1 MGRWKVLLLRVVGYV
16 WRLLGLA
23 LMWMVGVL
31 LLLQLEVRIGC
42 VVDLLGLVGAKGV
55 LDRIVSNILFLWY
68 GVRCDLQGRQ
78 RWILRI

>member
-31 LLLQLEVRIGC
+31 LLLQLEVRIDC
-42 VVDLLGLVGAKGV
+42 VVDLLGLIGAKGV
-55 LDRIVSNILFLWY
+55 LDQIVSNILFLWC
-68 GVRCDLQGRQ
+68 GV
-78 RWILRI
+78 

>member
-31 LLLQLEVRIGC
+31 LLLQLEARIDC
-42 VVDLLGLVGAKGV
+42 VVDLLGLIGAKGV
-55 LDRIVSNILFLWY
+55 LDQIVSNILFLWC
-68 GVRCDLQGRQ
+68 GV
-78 RWILRI
+78 